1 MKKMQGVVTRTVK
14 GVAARRFFT
23 LIELLVVIAIIAIL
37 AAMLLPA
44 LSQARDRAKTIQCVS
59 NLKQSGV
66 ALMLYVND
74 YRDQLPLIC
83 QTLVGAPEPRTMS
96 YAKTFPGF
104 GEVVRHGYFGG
115 NTASDNTM
123 ASVSGSNRP
132 GVLHCPVKLTKGGWD
147 WNLYG
152 IDYTI
157 PRDCTDTSD
166 GLYPCF
172 NKPFSRLKR
181 ELIAHCLSSGWEFD
195 YAEHS
200 SGGVF
205 LKADGAVS
213 HLKANYYLK
222 STYGGKLN
230 SIAQLDK

>member
-1 MKKMQGVVTRTVK
+1 MKNSLPNSRYDAQESATR
-14 GVAARRFFT
+14 RIFT

-44 LSQARDRAKTIQCVS
+44 LNQARERAKTIQCVN
-59 NLKQSGV
+59 NLKQSGL

-74 YRDQLPLIC
+74 SNDQLPLIC

-104 GEVVRHGYFGG
+104 GQVVRHGYYGG

-123 ASVSGSNRP
+123 ESVSGSKRP
-132 GVLHCPVKLTKGGWD
+132 KVLQCPIKLTKGGWD

-152 IDYTI
+152 VDYTI
-157 PRDCTDTSD
+157 PRDCTATTG

-172 NKPFSRLKR
+172 NKPYSRLKR

-195 YAEHS
+195 YSEHT

-205 LKADGAVS
+205 LKADGAV
-213 HLKANYYLK
+213 NYLTVNQFGK
-222 STYGGKLN
+222 NTYGGKSQALE
-230 SIAQLDK
+230 QLDK